1 MAIVKYIWPE
11 FTMTYNTATGNTTTM
26 YNDGCCSGCDPVPDD
41 QFHALQLGITDK
53 LHRLNHELI
62 HHLLALYHRHKPEGN
77 GSEIVYHDAHQLTL
91 DARASMIEEW
101 KVTAFQYFMFD
112 KNCQDYGA
120 LLDLSR
126 EVDLMKLKQH
136 ALWLFNAARLDV
148 DVSIQLQN

>member
-77 GSEIVYHDAHQLTL
+77 GSEIVYHD
-91 DARASMIEEW
+91 
-101 KVTAFQYFMFD
+101 
-112 KNCQDYGA
+112 YGA